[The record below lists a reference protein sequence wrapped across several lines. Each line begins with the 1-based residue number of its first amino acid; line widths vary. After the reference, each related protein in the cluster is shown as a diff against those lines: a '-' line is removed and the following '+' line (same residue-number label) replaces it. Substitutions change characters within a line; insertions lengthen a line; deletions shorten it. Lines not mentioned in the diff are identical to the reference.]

1 MVPVGPSS
9 NRIIGDLTRHALILG
24 RHIDGETNMIGGRMV
39 YSGDRHWLIFGP
51 NGSGKSMRLL
61 VPNLLQGEFRS
72 FFVID
77 VKGQLAAI
85 SAAHR
90 ATVGPVYVINP
101 FGVLIEDPRYPD
113 LQSCGFNPLAKLD
126 PRSPDFNSAASLL
139 AEALIE
145 LEERQ
150 PHWGISARALLATL
164 IIFTVLEAHDLLPAG
179 VLEITRGRI
188 PPPAT
193 PGVPTMARVRQLLCA
208 PAEGPTRGDE
218 YGYGI
223 PALALAVQRSGNDG
237 LINKAGQFTRWSG
250 EINSVASTAR
260 AQTEPLDDPEIAAD
274 LAKEGPDFATLK
286 EQPASVFLVLPPG
299 QLARH
304 AKWLRLLV
312 TSALQKLMVTPQP
325 GQPPALFMLDEM
337 AALGHM
343 EVIEKTFALVRD
355 YKIQMALCYQD
366 MGQLQD
372 IYKKRWRSFIANS
385 GILTS
390 FATGDDTTADWFSK
404 RSGEVGRIIVSR
416 NRSRSKSTPP
426 VAVHREG
433 LITNFLPTDMR
444 QSVTEAESENE
455 TPTKSPLAHA
465 HSLYGMGEGA
475 TINYFAHESNVVL
488 GFAPFW
494 TKIRQCQE
502 RGRDNPYY
510 HG

>member
-1 MVPVGPSS
+1 
-9 NRIIGDLTRHALILG
+9 
-24 RHIDGETNMIGGRMV
+24 MIGGRML
-39 YSGDRHWLIFGP
+39 YSGDRHWIIFGP

-61 VPNLLQGEFRS
+61 VPNLLQCDFRS

-85 SAAHR
+85 TAAHR
-90 ATVGPVYVINP
+90 ATLGPVYVINP
-101 FGVLIEDPRYPD
+101 FGVLTDDPRYPG

-126 PRSPDFNSAASLL
+126 PRSSDFNSAASLL

-145 LEERQ
+145 LEEKQ
-150 PHWGISARALLATL
+150 PHWGISARAMLAML
-164 IIFTVLEAHDLLPAG
+164 IMFTVLEAHDLLPPG
-179 VLEITRGRI
+179 VLEITRERI
-188 PPPAT
+188 PESAT

-208 PAEGPTRGDE
+208 PAEGATRGDP

-223 PALALAVQRSGNDG
+223 PALALAVQRSGNAG
-237 LINKAGQFTRWSG
+237 LINKAGQFTTWSG
-250 EINSVASTAR
+250 EINSIASTAR
-260 AQTEPLDDPEIAAD
+260 AQTEPLDDTEIAAD

-286 EQPASVFLVLPPG
+286 DRPASVFLVLPPD

-304 AKWLRLLV
+304 AKWLRLLII
-312 TSALQKLMVTPQP
+312 SAMRKLMVPPQP

-343 EVIEKTFALVRD
+343 EVIENNFALVRD
-355 YKIQMALCYQD
+355 YKIQMAICYQD
-366 MGQLQD
+366 MSQLQE

-385 GILTS
+385 GVLTS

-404 RSGEVGRIIVSR
+404 RSGETSR
-416 NRSRSKSTPP
+416 NVTSSNFSTSTNKHPAQIP
-426 VAVHREG
+426 HSSVDLMNTVFG
-433 LITNFLPTDMR
+433 LKDTSSESASTNI
-444 QSVTEAESENE
+444 

-475 TINYFAHESNVVL
+475 TVNYFAHESNVML

-494 TKIRQCQE
+494 TKIRLCNA
-502 RGRDNPYY
+502 RGRPNPYF